1 MTTSTPFSSGRNIQ
15 CVIYRKHHD
24 KSRMAKTER
33 GGERGREREERE
45 REKGGRNI
53 YNVFAGSLNF
63 RTCITYYIKQS
74 NFKFST

>member
-33 GGERGREREERE
+33 GGERERE
-45 REKGGRNI
+45 RERGEREKKGEEI
-53 YNVFAGSLNF
+53 FTMSLL
-63 RTCITYYIKQS
+63 RV
-74 NFKFST
+74 